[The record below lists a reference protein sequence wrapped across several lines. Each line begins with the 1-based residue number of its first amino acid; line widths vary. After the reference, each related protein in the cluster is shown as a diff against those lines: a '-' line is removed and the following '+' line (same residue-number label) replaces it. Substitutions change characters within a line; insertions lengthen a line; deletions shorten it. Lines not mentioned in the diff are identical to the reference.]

1 MNATW
6 QGDAY
11 VNLAPAYHEALPD
24 LWEQF
29 GDSEEQ
35 LQEKINELSAQDKLK
50 NAFTLNASIGK
61 LIYIN
66 RKVSMNINLNVN
78 NILNN
83 RDVVTFAYQQGRLD
97 TKNYDRN
104 AFPNR
109 YSYAQGIRM
118 YLNVGVRF

>member
-11 VNLAPAYHEALPD
+11 VNLAPRYHEALPD

-29 GDSEEQ
+29 GNSVEE
-35 LQEKINELSAQDKLK
+35 LQAKVDELSTQDKLK
-50 NAFTLNASIGK
+50 NAFTLNLSIGK

-66 RKVSMNINLNVN
+66 RKVSLNINLNVN

-83 RDVVTFAYQQGRLD
+83 KNIATYAYQQGRID
-97 TKNYDRN
+97 VKEWNREKY
-104 AFPNR
+104 PNR
-109 YSYAQGIRM
+109 YTYAQGTRVF
-118 YLNVGVRF
+118 LNVGVRF